1 MAKPIGR
8 LGGPGLIPVSFVEIQ
23 NMATGTPYAQG
34 EIDLAGKALDPTV
47 VSEMIRGGALP
58 PVEEW
63 KKMTAD
69 YKQSS
74 IALGRFDFGPGP
86 KTTSPP
92 ADGSR
97 SPGYAPNG
105 SSRSSANGDAGP
117 SRQKSASP
125 PSGMRSSSGPRQAT
139 SAYEPSR
146 DRLAP
151 ASGYLSQ
158 STPSLHGQTD
168 RRSGGG
174 SYRDEPDQSVEAI
187 TPDNAFDHYG
197 LVVQAVVESFH
208 FEEGSFWFHVHC
220 AFGTGASLI
229 IYRLYED
236 FHSFQISCVASPRS
250 P

>member
-1 MAKPIGR
+1 
-8 LGGPGLIPVSFVEIQ
+8 
-23 NMATGTPYAQG
+23 
-34 EIDLAGKALDPTV
+34 
-47 VSEMIRGGALP
+47 
-58 PVEEW
+58 
-63 KKMTAD
+63 MTAE

-74 IALGRFDFGPGP
+74 IALGRFDFGPGA
-86 KTTSPP
+86 KATSPP

-97 SPGYAPNG
+97 SPGYGPNG
-105 SSRSSANGDAGP
+105 SSSRSSANGDPGP
-117 SRQKSASP
+117 SSRQKSASP
-125 PSGMRSSSGPRQAT
+125 PSGMRSSSGPRQT
-139 SAYEPSR
+139 SSAYEPSR

-168 RRSGGG
+168 RGSGGG
-174 SYRDEPDQSVEAI
+174 RSRASYTDPAAETI

-220 AFGTGASLI
+220 AFATGASLI

-236 FHSFQISCVASPRS
+236 FHSFQIACVAVLTQCADRAGS
-250 P
+250 